1 MHTQKFLKLGDML
14 KIEII
19 AEMCAVYCK
28 ESSKLYCSCLYVG
41 QFLLTLYFF
50 LFKNSRSFGV
60 TPCKTENKNKC
71 SVRKVICKR
80 HPIKL

>member
-28 ESSKLYCSCLYVG
+28 GSSKLYCSCLYVG

-50 LFKNSRSFGV
+50 YLKILDHLELSLV
-60 TPCKTENKNKC
+60 KLKTRINVLYAK
-71 SVRKVICKR
+71 
-80 HPIKL
+80 